1 MSLES
6 IVRANLFLFFF
17 PLLLAFNAINP
28 GLVEAIVWTA
38 AKHNNGVRVNKAR
51 IKCQEISRRAECE
64 TATAS
69 VECCSHTRPG
79 CTEPFPLIRA
89 RALFSG
95 GPLDVVAI

>member
-6 IVRANLFLFFF
+6 IVRANLFLFS

-51 IKCQEISRRAECE
+51 IKCQEISRRPNVRPRLPPSNVA
-64 TATAS
+64 
-69 VECCSHTRPG
+69 HTPG
-79 CTEPFPLIRA
+79 LVARNHFP
-89 RALFSG
+89 
-95 GPLDVVAI
+95 